1 LALLDFNIP
10 FVLETNAGAIGLG
23 AVFSHNRRPLTYF
36 NKALCLIMNLG
47 LSINEKEYMVILMV
61 VERWRY
67 YLEHV

>member
-1 LALLDFNIP
+1 
-10 FVLETNAGAIGLG
+10 
-23 AVFSHNRRPLTYF
+23 
-36 NKALCLIMNLG
+36 MNLD

>member
-10 FVLETNAGAIGLG
+10 FVLETNTSAIGLG
-23 AVFSHNRRPLTYF
+23 VVFSHNRRPLAYF
-36 NKALCLIMNLG
+36 NKALCLMNLD

-67 YLEHV
+67 YLEHF